1 MQCVILKLMFSSN
14 RFSKG
19 LKILD
24 FLNLVVV
31 LGNPL
36 TLLSMHV
43 RLHVFQLSVHFVNVL
58 IELFVS
64 LQQSC
69 ILNIKSLY
77 LCQWL
82 ELFVWK
88 PWLITLQFSY
98 LVLVFRNFS
107 FQIKNSFIF
116 LFKFLLNMFKIW
128 YLRSLKSEFFNFMR
142 LREHLFL

>member
-1 MQCVILKLMFSSN
+1 MFSSN
-14 RFSKG
+14 RFSKW

-24 FLNLVVV
+24 FLYLVVI
-31 LGNPL
+31 LWNPL
-36 TLLSMHV
+36 TLLSMHMWF
-43 RLHVFQLSVHFVNVL
+43 HVFELSVHFVNVL

-69 ILNIKSLY
+69 ILNIESLNF
-77 LCQWL
+77 CQWL

-88 PWLITLQFSY
+88 PWLITLQFSD

-128 YLRSLKSEFFNFMR
+128 DLRSLKSEFFNFMR